1 MRQARDPGAYVLL
14 FFLCFFVLLSSG
26 RIASS
31 DAGVF
36 PDLLLA
42 RVSTYSRTGF
52 LITVLV
58 LVGGV
63 ATAWRCVSVILG
75 PTAVERT
82 AAVPPAGQYR

>member
-14 FFLCFFVLLSSG
+14 SFLRFFVQLS
-26 RIASS
+26 IA
-31 DAGVF
+31 
-36 PDLLLA
+36 
-42 RVSTYSRTGF
+42 
-52 LITVLV
+52 VLV

-82 AAVPPAGQYR
+82 AAGPPAGQYR